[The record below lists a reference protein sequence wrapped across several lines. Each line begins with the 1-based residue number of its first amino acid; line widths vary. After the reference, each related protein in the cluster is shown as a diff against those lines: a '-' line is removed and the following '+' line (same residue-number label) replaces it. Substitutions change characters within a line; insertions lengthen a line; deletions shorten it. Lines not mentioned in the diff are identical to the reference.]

1 MTISPYL
8 KRCLRNRQTKT
19 KNWARG
25 NNMIKWDEVVQHK
38 EDDVALWADM
48 GLGEMVFN
56 AKNLRRR

>member
-1 MTISPYL
+1 
-8 KRCLRNRQTKT
+8 
-19 KNWARG
+19 
-25 NNMIKWDEVVQHK
+25 MIKWDEVVQHK